1 MKVIIWISTDI
12 LYKIQIQRST
22 HSPLKQGRFQT
33 VISDLPFFVFK
44 NFYNMLLSF
53 KCHINLFFF
62 PFMKRTI
69 SSLFFF

>member
-33 VISDLPFFVFK
+33 VISDLPFFC
-44 NFYNMLLSF
+44 LLKF
-53 KCHINLFFF
+53 L
-62 PFMKRTI
+62 
-69 SSLFFF
+69 